1 MGGQMGQKKEQ
12 KQKKE
17 KPLERW
23 TIKELREEALT
34 IPNVQGVHGM
44 NKEEIIAALR
54 QAKGIKAPD
63 AKKGAQS
70 VREVKAKVC
79 ELRKLKDNERSEGAS
94 KFRLQVLRKKIARLK
109 KKTRIQN

>member
-1 MGGQMGQKKEQ
+1 
-12 KQKKE
+12 
-17 KPLERW
+17 
-23 TIKELREEALT
+23 
-34 IPNVQGVHGM
+34 M

-54 QAKGIKAPD
+54 EIRGQGVPET
-63 AKKGAQS
+63 KKGTHS

>member
-1 MGGQMGQKKEQ
+1 MGQKKEQ
-12 KQKKE
+12 KQDKQ

-54 QAKGIKAPD
+54 EVKGLSAPD
-63 AKKGAQS
+63 TKKPTQS

-94 KFRLQVLRKKIARLK
+94 KLRLRVLRRKISRLK
-109 KKTRIQN
+109 KKTRTQN